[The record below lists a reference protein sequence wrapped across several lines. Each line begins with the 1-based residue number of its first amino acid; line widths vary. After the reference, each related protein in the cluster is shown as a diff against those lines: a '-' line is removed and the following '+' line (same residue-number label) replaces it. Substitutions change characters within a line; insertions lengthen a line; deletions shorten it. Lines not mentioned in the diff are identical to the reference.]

1 MHLRNGIQL
10 VLQYP
15 DGTSGGR
22 CRGFLGL
29 PITSSHYILLEPV
42 ASSTLATAHEIGED
56 LAREIL
62 ALAPTVREVT
72 TPCFGRNFGGCH
84 ALHEPDC
91 KLCFVP
97 IVDMVGAPHFVMPAW
112 CGQVNAM
119 AIPAVVPGTRQSMV
133 PPALRPLNQIP
144 AVVGNRAALHDLL
157 RSVGVLSARPRIFI
171 SYLRSEASVLAE
183 QLHTELGRK
192 GFEVFLDRFSVSPGA
207 DFQKRLDEELI
218 RMGTVLFIE
227 SKNSHKSR
235 WIRHETDFALLH
247 RLGTISLKLPDGKPS
262 PLVTPDDRLDLD
274 DHLFTKSGRLKKSA
288 LEKILLK
295 IAAAQALSENMRM
308 NYLTGTVSS
317 SLAYAGFANQSF
329 SSDQVIVARKG
340 NGPEHVVRISGLPTE
355 LQDFHALDPYAPSG
369 DSIVIS
375 PARLMNWRSKDPIE
389 WLGRRISVKLID
401 ESEIAEFPRGL
412 R

>member
-1 MHLRNGIQL
+1 
-10 VLQYP
+10 
-15 DGTSGGR
+15 
-22 CRGFLGL
+22 
-29 PITSSHYILLEPV
+29 
-42 ASSTLATAHEIGED
+42 
-56 LAREIL
+56 
-62 ALAPTVREVT
+62 
-72 TPCFGRNFGGCH
+72 
-84 ALHEPDC
+84 
-91 KLCFVP
+91 
-97 IVDMVGAPHFVMPAW
+97 
-112 CGQVNAM
+112 M

-133 PPALRPLNQIP
+133 PPELRPLNQIP

-247 RLGTISLKLPDGKPS
+247 RLGTISLRLPDGKPS

-274 DHLFTKSGRLKKSA
+274 DRFFTKIGRLKKSA

-369 DSIVIS
+369 DSLVIS
-375 PARLMNWRSKDPIE
+375 PGRLMNWRSKDPIE